1 AAPARAPRVR
11 SDAQRTLQHFDLV
24 QSAAPWRPS
33 REIDP
38 RYVRDRENAQLPPH
52 LIVNFFAG
60 Q

>member
-1 AAPARAPRVR
+1 V
-11 SDAQRTLQHFDLV
+11 QRTLQHFDLV
-24 QSAAPWRPS
+24 QSALPS
-33 REIDP
+33 LWSHEIDP